1 MFKITDA
8 RSAVGLIIAGY
19 LRENAEHGVG
29 VPGGVVQTAALDE
42 VLTAIT
48 GEVHDWAEN
57 LPEDHPLNRPSL
69 AGVKPHDLADELVNL
84 LGIEAATA
92 AIMAAD
98 AGVGASVDARITS
111 AREAAVE
118 ALATLCSLLRN
129 PESEFPAASASI
141 VTDAAAAGFKRARAA
156 QHPITSLA
164 VGHGGT
170 GGVAGGNGI
179 YRSLAEPQG
188 APQAADAAAPA
199 TDDPLGPGTPTW
211 ERGEAVVEA
220 LRAIRTD
227 LAKAG
232 RADEYGQHVNALLAQ
247 AGEEG

>member
-1 MFKITDA
+1 MFKITDVK
-8 RSAVGLIIAGY
+8 SATGLIIAGY

-29 VPGGVVQTAALDE
+29 VPGGVVQTAALGE
-42 VLTAIT
+42 VLTAIA
-48 GEVHDWAEN
+48 GEVDDWAEN
-57 LPEDHPLNRPSL
+57 LPADHPLNRPSL
-69 AGVKPHDLADELVNL
+69 AELVKI
-84 LGIEAATA
+84 LGLKEATA

-98 AGVGASVDARITS
+98 AGVGAAAVDAHIS
-111 AREAAVE
+111 AARDVAEE
-118 ALATLCSLLRN
+118 ALSTLCSLLRN
-129 PESEFPAASASI
+129 PEAEFPAASASI
-141 VTDAAAAGFKRARAA
+141 VTDAAAEGFKRARAA
-156 QHPITSLA
+156 QRPITSLA
-164 VGHGGT
+164 VGPGGT

-179 YRSLAEPQG
+179 YRGLAEPQG

-199 TDDPLGPGTPTW
+199 TDDPLGPGSPTW